1 MTYLVRTG
9 GSTENIRKALG
20 ASTIDLG
27 LLGVAVLY
35 VRGRILVAYRH
46 RLQLAVSGPS
56 ASGSFRPIADI
67 VARPPS
73 GFSQSK
79 VQCRNP
85 PVQIRDVLGVCR
97 VKLSRSGFVEVGR
110 FTSLDAFKELDDSI
124 SLLAPILA
132 HCNLDSK
139 R

>member
-1 MTYLVRTG
+1 MAE
-9 GSTENIRKALG
+9 SC
-20 ASTIDLG
+20 
-27 LLGVAVLY
+27 
-35 VRGRILVAYRH
+35 
-46 RLQLAVSGPS
+46 PS
-56 ASGSFRPIADI
+56 ASGRLRPIADI
-67 VARPPS
+67 AAWAPPS

-79 VQCRNP
+79 AQCRKP

-97 VKLSRSGFVEVGR
+97 VKLSGSGFVEVGR
-110 FTSLDAFKELDDSI
+110 FTSLDAFKELDDSV